1 VSQTAQER
9 VEDALRTGEPV
20 RFAQDEDRD
29 IPARWLGDLLAGR
42 ISPTVRH
49 AKGLTIEGGHIT
61 GRADWSHDHFT
72 LRFGLVD
79 CIFDE
84 AMTASGL
91 QVDGDGDL
99 ERSTLPA
106 LDLSYARLD
115 GRLTL
120 EGLRLTGLVPS
131 GQGGEPKP
139 ALNLKSIKLAGE
151 LEIGAAEV
159 QGGTTLIDAE
169 IGGELSCK
177 AAKLRNAE
185 GIALS
190 ADGAK
195 ISGDL
200 LLTDNFESWGAVR
213 LLGGEIGGGL
223 VCNGAKLHNPDGIAP
238 SADGATISGDV
249 LLTDNFEA
257 WGTVGLPGVK
267 IGGGLFFNGA
277 MLHKPH
283 GIALSATLEEQMQ
296 VLMIEP
302 VPYEKVRGVG
312 FYRQFLSTRDW
323 GAFMRSGR
331 LDARR
336 ALAKADGS
344 SRARR

>member
-169 IGGELSCK
+169 IGG
-177 AAKLRNAE
+177 
-185 GIALS
+185 
-190 ADGAK
+190 
-195 ISGDL
+195 
-200 LLTDNFESWGAVR
+200 
-213 LLGGEIGGGL
+213 GL

>member
-223 VCNGAKLHNPDGIAP
+223 
-238 SADGATISGDV
+238 
-249 LLTDNFEA
+249 
-257 WGTVGLPGVK
+257 
-267 IGGGLFFNGA
+267 FFNGA